1 MYSFGSGVLLGTRTD
16 IANATP
22 VNFGLVQE
30 VTIEETAT
38 IKELTGQY
46 QRPVAIARGTIKT
59 TGKAKV
65 ARISG
70 IAFASL
76 YYGVTPQLGQIAT
89 SYAEGPTAIPGS
101 SGQYQITVTNSA
113 TYVDDAGVI
122 NAETGIPMQLVSAN
136 PAAGQYTVDTTTG
149 VYTFS
154 SADNLAGVKVLISY
168 TYAISS
174 SGQKIQVTNQL
185 LGTTPTFKAKFYTTF
200 QGQAVSLQLNNCTSN
215 KLTFGTKLEDFTMP
229 EFDFSCFAD
238 AAGNVMTWSFA
249 EAS

>member
-22 VNFGLVQE
+22 LNFGLVQE

-38 IKELTGQY
+38 IKELTGQF

-70 IAFASL
+70 LAFANL
-76 YYGVTPQLGQIAT
+76 FYGVTPSAGQLAT
-89 SYAEGPTAIPGS
+89 SFAEAGA
-101 SGQYQITVTNSA
+101 VAA
-113 TYVDDAGVI
+113 TTPFTIAVANAATFVDDEGVLF
-122 NAETGIPMQLVSAN
+122 AATGSPLIKVASA
-136 PAAGQYTVDTTTG
+136 PAAGQYSVASG
-149 VYTFS
+149 VYSFNS
-154 SADNLAGVKVLISY
+154 SDAGKAVLTSY
-168 TYAISS
+168 TYTTSGG
-174 SGQKIQVTNQL
+174 GQKFTVANQL
-185 LGTTPTFKAKFYTTF
+185 LGTTPTFQAVFYTTF
-200 QGQAVSLQLNNCTSN
+200 QGQAISLKLNNCTSH
-215 KLTFGTKLEDFTMP
+215 KLSFHTKLEDFVMP
-229 EFDFSCFAD
+229 EFEFSCFAD